1 MTSKPMIPITEQAN
15 ELTMELDL
23 ADATGITRLFRQGD
37 TQLFAGFR
45 TFPGLMDDEILTKAA
60 ATAQAAARAIKAG
73 DKGRILLAGAG
84 TSGRF
89 AHLLSRQF
97 NRFLRAS
104 GKKDVFAALVAGG
117 ALALV
122 KAQEGAEDDPIQ
134 GAGDL
139 RNKLSSNAESIL
151 YIGITCGLSAP
162 YIAGQLLELKDNPKA
177 TSVLLSFN
185 PRECA
190 RDVAVEGW
198 NHTFK
203 SALEAVEKSASNFI
217 LLNPVYGPESIHGS
231 TRMKGG
237 TATKILLEAIFFSSL
252 ELAGL
257 NKQDDGHLNPDDL
270 DHPERIVL
278 RLRELLRQCR
288 EAIQFTYEHQSIHQ
302 ELIRHAG
309 SSLRRGG
316 RIVYVGRE
324 TAGIMGLID
333 ASECPPTFGAS
344 FDDVRCFINGGWED
358 LMDNPSEDHSNAGP
372 EFQIDLQTFER
383 TKVDDLAKGDTVLGI
398 AIGELGP
405 NTRLVLEAAN
415 KTKAHVGLII
425 INSSKSLPPDLPV
438 PHDHCYLIEIPALGF
453 IPGFVN
459 LAELALKITLN
470 TLTSGAHIM
479 VGKIYNNRMID
490 LRISNNKLYF
500 RAIRTISILANVD
513 EEAAKIALH
522 RAVFETDSLSS
533 AQAEAIPSVV
543 IQASTKVT
551 RVVPTALLLAQ
562 GSLTYDHAFEMLTRD
577 PVPRRVINSVLKN
590 VEDVDQP

>member
-1 MTSKPMIPITEQAN
+1 MSTPMIPVTEQAN

-23 ADATGITRLFRQGD
+23 ADAEGITRLFRQGD

-45 TFPGLMDDEILTKAA
+45 TFPCLMDDEILLKAA
-60 ATAQAAARAIKAG
+60 ATAVAATKAIKAG
-73 DKGRILLAGAG
+73 EKGRILLSGAG

-89 AHLLSRQF
+89 AHLICRQF

-104 GKKDVFAALVAGG
+104 GKKEVFAPLVAGG

-134 GAGDL
+134 AVGDMNN
-139 RNKLSSNAESIL
+139 RLSNQMESIL
-151 YIGITCGLSAP
+151 YVGITCGLSAP
-162 YIAGQLLELKDNPKA
+162 YIAGQLWALKDNTHA
-177 TSVLLSFN
+177 TSVLMGFN

-190 RDVAVEGW
+190 RNVTVEGW
-198 NHTFK
+198 DQTFL
-203 SALEAVEKSASNFI
+203 SALEAAEKSADRFI

-237 TATKILLEAIFFSSL
+237 TATKILLEAIFFSAL

-257 NKQDDGHLNPDDL
+257 NKQADTHLNPDDL
-270 DHPERIVL
+270 DNEERIAL
-278 RLRELLRQCR
+278 RIKNLLRQCR
-288 EAIQFTYEHQSIHQ
+288 ETIQYTYEHQSILQ
-302 ELIRHAG
+302 ELIRLAG
-309 SSLRRGG
+309 SSLRRGE
-316 RIVYVGRE
+316 RIFYLGRE

-333 ASECPPTFGAS
+333 ASECPPTFGAT
-344 FDDVRCFINGGWED
+344 FDDIRCFINDGWQD
-358 LMDNPSEDHSNAGP
+358 LMDNPKEDHANAGP
-372 EFQIDLQTFER
+372 EFQIDLTSFER
-383 TKVDDLAKGDTVLGI
+383 NKLEDLVKGDSVFGI

-405 NTRLVLEAAN
+405 NTRAVLEHAS

-425 INSSKSLPPDLPV
+425 INSSKTLPPDLPI
-438 PHDHCYLIEIPALGF
+438 PLENCYLIEIPSLGF

-470 TLTSGAHIM
+470 TISSGAHIM

-490 LRISNNKLYF
+490 LKISNNKLYY

-513 EEAAKIALH
+513 EEAAKTSLH
-522 RAVFETDSLSS
+522 RAVFQTDALNN

-543 IQASTKVT
+543 IQASTQVN

-562 GSLTYDHAFEMLTRD
+562 GSMTYDQALEMLSRD
-577 PVPRRVINSVLKN
+577 PVPRRVINSVLN
-590 VEDVDQP
+590 GPDEADS